1 MSAIEWSVAIGAIAA
16 IGLVNWYFFVAG
28 RSAAALVPVR
38 ADRATA
44 PAGGHGAAAI
54 PEIVITVDGA
64 YSPNAVRVKAGEPV
78 RLVFDRKDDSSCSEE
93 VVFPDFNIRRYLPTG
108 ERTSIE
114 ITPPAA
120 GKYGF
125 TCGMSMLRGSVVAD
139 D

>member
-28 RSAAALVPVR
+28 RSAPALVPVR
-38 ADRATA
+38 AERAA
-44 PAGGHGAAAI
+44 ASAVGHGSGAI
-54 PEIVITVDGA
+54 PEIVITVDGG

-93 VVFPDFNIRRYLPTG
+93 VVFPDFNIRRYLPSG